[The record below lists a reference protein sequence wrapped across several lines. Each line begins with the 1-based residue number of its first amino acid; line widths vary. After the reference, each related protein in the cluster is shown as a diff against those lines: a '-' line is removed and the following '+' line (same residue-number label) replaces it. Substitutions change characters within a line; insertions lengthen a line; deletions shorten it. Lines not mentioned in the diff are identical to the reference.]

1 MTASVDICTERSCWN
16 MCKQVIR
23 DVDSC
28 LVKLDKIFTENFLPE
43 AKKKDFYTM
52 FFHIR
57 FPSLKHNLPQ
67 AHKYTAV
74 APEDECLAWQSP

>member
-1 MTASVDICTERSCWN
+1 
-16 MCKQVIR
+16 
-23 DVDSC
+23 
-28 LVKLDKIFTENFLPE
+28 
-43 AKKKDFYTM
+43 M

-74 APEDECLAWQSP
+74 APEDECLAWQSPWIEKYMIYQNNVTSPSGDVKSGFIIETPVNTDC